1 MYSINKSPSSN
12 HGISRYADCLATF
25 FLHPQLNESYWIGA
39 WIEVNTHELHEYSN
53 KKCHSSPDVTDQ
65 EIRTNFIELIINK
78 IGQHS
83 YGSGQ
88 VYELYEERKQETL
101 RDLFECLSFSE
112 DEVILIKD
120 RCDYSE
126 DMEFFK
132 DSCDECGVDVGALQ
146 MAMSLNMSGKT
157 RCTNCLVY

>member
-83 YGSGQ
+83 
-88 VYELYEERKQETL
+88 
-101 RDLFECLSFSE
+101 
-112 DEVILIKD
+112 
-120 RCDYSE
+120 
-126 DMEFFK
+126 
-132 DSCDECGVDVGALQ
+132 
-146 MAMSLNMSGKT
+146 
-157 RCTNCLVY
+157 